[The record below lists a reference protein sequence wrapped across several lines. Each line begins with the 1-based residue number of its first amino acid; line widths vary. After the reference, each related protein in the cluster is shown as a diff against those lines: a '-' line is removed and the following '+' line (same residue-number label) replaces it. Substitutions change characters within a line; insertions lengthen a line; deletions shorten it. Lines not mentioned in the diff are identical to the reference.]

1 MNCADNILQRD
12 TEPHPR
18 FDESVIWLSKVSPR
32 MKTVESKVHSRRLVL
47 PWALGVFALGPLSSP
62 AAQDAVADRAPANSI
77 EFNRDIR
84 PILSEN
90 CFQCHGPDSASRK
103 ADLRLDQSEVAGA
116 PREGGAALVPGDPE
130 SSLIFQRITA
140 ADPGDLMPPPK
151 SEKTLTPQEIDL
163 LRQWI
168 AEGGQYQPHWSFI
181 PPSQPD
187 PPALAAESW
196 PRGDIDRFILAQ
208 LDAAGLPPR
217 PEANRRTLIR
227 RVTLDLSGLPPSPE
241 EITAFLADDSPEAY
255 ERLVDGLL
263 DSARF
268 GEHMARYWLDA
279 ARYGDTH
286 GLHLDNYR
294 EIWPYR
300 DWVIRA
306 FNENKPYSEF
316 TMEQLAGDLLPQPS
330 REQLVATGY
339 NRCNVTT
346 SEGGSI
352 EEEVRV
358 RNVGDRAETFG
369 TVFLGLTI
377 GCAACH
383 DHKFDPIS
391 QKEFYQFT
399 AFFNSI
405 DGSPLDGNAKDHAPV
420 IPYPTP
426 DQEEQLATVEKEIDS
441 LKSSIA
447 EFVAAYPYQEPSD
460 SEAPPPPLAAQQ
472 TVWIEDGLPGQ
483 AAPSGPWDWVASPE
497 PVFSGE
503 RAHRQTA
510 AGLDQHFFQNAQPPL
525 VLTEGDKLFAHVYL
539 DPANPPRQIML
550 QWNDGDWNHRAF
562 WGEDLIPW
570 GDPGSPSRFRAGDL
584 PETGKWVRL
593 EVDAAQVGLS
603 PKKAVHGWAF
613 TQFDGQVYWDQ
624 AGLAG
629 TGATPP
635 YHSLRL
641 WIEDA
646 RAQEKPEV
654 PEEVHA
660 ALRVDS
666 GTRSASQQDLLK
678 SYFLEHISADTRE
691 RIGPLHQ
698 QIAAAEEKRKEIQ
711 GSIATTLVWRE
722 RKDPLPAFVLQRG
735 EYDQRGEEVGPGL
748 PAFLPPLPEG
758 SSMDR
763 LGLAQWLLQPDH
775 PLTARV
781 AVNRFWQQLFGNG
794 LVKTSEDFGSQ
805 GEPPSHPA
813 LLDWLA
819 NDFRSNGWN
828 VKRLMKQLV
837 LSAAYRQS
845 SHITPDALAK
855 DRENRLISRGPR
867 FRLDAEVLRDQALYL
882 GGLLVEQTGGPGV
895 KPPQPAGLWEAVGYT
910 GSNTARFSPDDGPDK
925 IFRRSIYTFS
935 KRTAPPPPMTTFDA
949 PSRESCSV
957 RRERTNTPLQALLL
971 MNEPQF
977 FEAARNLAEDLL
989 RVSPGEDALTINAAF
1004 QRVTSRP
1011 PRDDERAVILAALAD
1026 HRAEFDRDPAAAAR
1040 LLASGTTPTDPALPP
1055 QEVAAWT
1062 MVANL
1067 LFNLAE
1073 TINKN

>member
-1 MNCADNILQRD
+1 MKPADHIFRCSGK
-12 TEPHPR
+12 
-18 FDESVIWLSKVSPR
+18 F
-32 MKTVESKVHSRRLVL
+32 RLL
-47 PWALGVFALGPLSSP
+47 GWASALGLLAVCPLPLP
-62 AAQDAVADRAPANSI
+62 AAEGPGGEDASAGAVD
-77 EFNRDIR
+77 FNRDIR

-90 CFQCHGPDSASRK
+90 CFHCHGPDSASRK
-103 ADLRLDQSEVAGA
+103 AELRLDLSEVAGA

-140 ADPGDLMPPPK
+140 SDPGDLMPPPK
-151 SEKTLTPQEIDL
+151 SEKTLTPQQIDV
-163 LRQWI
+163 LRRWI
-168 AEGGQYQPHWSFI
+168 AEGGQYQPHWSFV
-181 PPSQPD
+181 PPSHPK
-187 PPALAAESW
+187 PPPLPGESW
-196 PRGDIDRFILAQ
+196 PPSDIDRFVLAR
-208 LDAAGLPPR
+208 LRAAGLPPG
-217 PEANRRTLIR
+217 PEADRRTLIR
-227 RVTLDLSGLPPSPE
+227 RVTLDLTGLPPSSE
-241 EITAFLADDSPEAY
+241 EIAAFLADESPEAY
-255 ERLVDGLL
+255 ERLVDRLL
-263 DSARF
+263 DSPRY

-316 TMEQLAGDLLPQPS
+316 TVEQLAGDLLPEPN

-358 RNVGDRAETFG
+358 RNVVDRAETFG

-377 GCAACH
+377 GCAVCH

-399 AFFNSI
+399 AFFNNI

-420 IPYPTP
+420 IPFPTP
-426 DQEEQLATVEKEIDS
+426 EQEEQLAAVEREIDS

-447 EFVAAYPYQEPSD
+447 EFVAAFPYQEPID
-460 SEAPPPPLAAQQ
+460 SEAPPLPREARQ
-472 TVWIEDGLPGQ
+472 TVWIEDGLPAQ
-483 AAPSGPWDWVASPE
+483 AAPSGPWDWVASPG

-510 AGLDQHFFQNAQPPL
+510 SGIDQHFFQNAQPPL
-525 VLTEGDKLFAHVYL
+525 VLAEGDKFFAHVYL
-539 DPANPPRQIML
+539 DPENPPRQIML

-570 GDPGSPSRFRAGDL
+570 GDPGTPSRFPAGDL

-593 EVDAAQVGLS
+593 EVEAAQVGLN
-603 PKKAVHGWAF
+603 PKAAVHGWAF

-624 AGLAG
+624 AGV
-629 TGATPP
+629 TGAAATPP
-635 YHSLRL
+635 YHSLRV

-646 RAQEKPEV
+646 RAQEEPEV
-654 PEEVHA
+654 PGEVLA
-660 ALRVDS
+660 ALRADPGS
-666 GTRSASQQDLLK
+666 RSASQQDLLRAH
-678 SYFLEHISADTRE
+678 FLEHISADTRD

-698 QIAAAEEKRKEIQ
+698 QMAAAKEKRKEIQ
-711 GSIATTLVWRE
+711 GSIPTTLIWRE
-722 RKDPLPAFVLQRG
+722 RQDPMPAFVLQRG
-735 EYDQRGEEVGPGL
+735 EYDQRGEEVGRGL

-758 SSMDR
+758 ASLDR
-763 LGLAQWLLQPDH
+763 LGLAQWLLQPGH

-781 AVNRFWQQLFGNG
+781 AVNRFWQQLFGTG
-794 LVKTSEDFGSQ
+794 LVKTAEDFGSQ

-819 NDFRSNGWN
+819 NDFIANGWN
-828 VKRLMKQLV
+828 IKRLMKQLV

-845 SHITPDALAK
+845 SHITPEALAK
-855 DRENRLISRGPR
+855 DRENRLISRGAR
-867 FRLDAEVLRDQALYL
+867 YRLDAEVLRDQALYL

-910 GSNTARFSPDDGPDK
+910 GSNTARFSPDTGPGK
-925 IFRRSIYTFS
+925 IFRRSVYTFW
-935 KRTAPPPPMTTFDA
+935 KRTAPPPPMSTFDA

-977 FEAARNLAEDLL
+977 FESARSLAEGLL
-989 RVSPGEDALTINAAF
+989 RAGHGEDSAAIDAAFQHVTGRLPGED
-1004 QRVTSRP
+1004 
-1011 PRDDERAVILAALAD
+1011 ERSVVFAALAD
-1026 HRAEFDRDPAAAAR
+1026 HRAEFQQDPAAAAR
-1040 LLASGTTPTDPALPP
+1040 LLASGANPADAALPP
-1055 QEVAAWT
+1055 PELAAWT
-1062 MVANL
+1062 MIANL
-1067 LFNLAE
+1067 LLNLAE